1 MTDLEK
7 KLNKI
12 YNYTDLIHSENLLIL
27 SIIGSLLRESDKS
40 EIEKCIKTYIQ
51 QRENIRKGIYE
62 DDVEITQWYKQGVVL
77 KYILFMNAMN
87 K

>member
-12 YNYTDLIHSENLLIL
+12 YNYADLIHSENLLIL

-51 QRENIRKGIYE
+51 QRENIQKGVYE
-62 DDVEITQWYKQGVVL
+62 DDVSITQWYKQGVVF
-77 KYILFMNAMN
+77 KIYFIYECNE
-87 K
+87 

>member
-12 YNYTDLIHSENLLIL
+12 YNYADLIHSENLLIL
-27 SIIGSLLRESDKS
+27 SIIGSLLREADKQ
-40 EIEKCIKTYIQ
+40 EIHKCIKTYIQ
-51 QRENIRKGIYE
+51 MLRLHNNTSKM
-62 DDVEITQWYKQGVVL
+62 WFL
-77 KYILFMNAMN
+77 KYILFMNVMN

>member
-12 YNYTDLIHSENLLIL
+12 YNYADLIHSENLLIL
-27 SIIGSLLRESDKS
+27 SIIGSLLRESDKP
-40 EIEKCIKTYIQ
+40 EIEKCVKSYIQ
-51 QRENIRKGIYE
+51 QRENIQNGMYE

>member
-12 YNYTDLIHSENLLIL
+12 YNYADLIHSENLLIL
-27 SIIGSLLRESDKS
+27 SIIGSLLRESDKP

-51 QRENIRKGIYE
+51 QRENIRKGY
-62 DDVEITQWYKQGVVL
+62 TKMMLRLHNNTSKMW
-77 KYILFMNAMN
+77 FF
-87 K
+87 

>member
-12 YNYTDLIHSENLLIL
+12 YNYADLIHSENLLIL

-40 EIEKCIKTYIQ
+40 EIEKCIKRKYSK
-51 QRENIRKGIYE
+51 RNI
-62 DDVEITQWYKQGVVL
+62 
-77 KYILFMNAMN
+77 
-87 K
+87 

>member
-12 YNYTDLIHSENLLIL
+12 YNYADLIHSENLLIL

-40 EIEKCIKTYIQ
+40 DVEKCIKGFIK
-51 QRENIRKGIYE
+51 QRENIQKGLFE
-62 DDVEITQWYKQGVVL
+62 DDVDITQ
-77 KYILFMNAMN
+77 
-87 K
+87 

>member
-12 YNYTDLIHSENLLIL
+12 YNYADLIHSENLLIL
-27 SIIGSLLRESDKS
+27 SIIGSLLRESDKP

-51 QRENIRKGIYE
+51 QRENIQKGVYE
-62 DDVEITQWYKQGVVL
+62 DDVEITQWYKQGMVL

>member
-27 SIIGSLLRESDKS
+27 SIIGSLLREVDKP

-51 QRENIRKGIYE
+51 QRENIQNGMYE
-62 DDVEITQWYKQGVVL
+62 DDISITQ
-77 KYILFMNAMN
+77 
-87 K
+87 

>member
-12 YNYTDLIHSENLLIL
+12 YNYADLIHSENLLIL
-27 SIIGSLLRESDKS
+27 SIIGSLLRESDKP
-40 EIEKCIKTYIQ
+40 EIDKCIKTYIQ
-51 QRENIRKGIYE
+51 QRENIQKGIYE
-62 DDVEITQWYKQGVVL
+62 DDVEITQWYKQSAVF
-77 KYILFMNAMN
+77 KYILFMNVMN

>member
-12 YNYTDLIHSENLLIL
+12 YNYADLIHSENLLIL
-27 SIIGSLLRESDKS
+27 SIIGSLLRESDKP

-62 DDVEITQWYKQGVVL
+62 DNISITQ
-77 KYILFMNAMN
+77 
-87 K
+87 

>member
-12 YNYTDLIHSENLLIL
+12 YNYVDLIHSENLLIL
-27 SIIGSLLRESDKS
+27 SIIGYLLRESDKP

-51 QRENIRKGIYE
+51 QRENIQNGMPE
-62 DDVEITQWYKQGVVL
+62 GDVELQQ
-77 KYILFMNAMN
+77 
-87 K
+87 

>member
-12 YNYTDLIHSENLLIL
+12 YNYADLIHSENLLIL
-27 SIIGSLLRESDKS
+27 SIIGSLLRESDKP

-51 QRENIRKGIYE
+51 QRENIQKGVYE
-62 DDVEITQWYKQGVVL
+62 DDISITQWYKQSVVF
-77 KYILFMNAMN
+77 KYILFMNVMN

>member
-27 SIIGSLLRESDKS
+27 SIIGSLLRESDKP

-51 QRENIRKGIYE
+51 QRENKKEYTKMMLRLHNNTSKMWFFKIYFIYE
-62 DDVEITQWYKQGVVL
+62 CNE
-77 KYILFMNAMN
+77 
-87 K
+87 

>member
-12 YNYTDLIHSENLLIL
+12 YNYADLIHSENLLIL
-27 SIIGSLLRESDKS
+27 SIIGSLLRESDKP